1 MNRIHIISLGL
12 HLDNETGG
20 FDLTVPSLLFPN
32 KGLHILQ
39 GESGSGKTTLL
50 RIIARLQEGYVGE
63 TELPPADK
71 VFFCPAEGCVMPFL
85 SIRQNLALVDNRK
98 DHPIARA
105 LGLPPTNKK
114 ARLLSK
120 GEQARLSLAMACA
133 SSKGILLLDEP
144 TANLDP
150 LTAETVWKI
159 LGKIADS
166 RLVIVATHSLPK
178 SLSPSSITTVKDGV
192 VSQEVLANNPGT
204 TPASEE
210 QKQNRPN
217 LFSFFKAGMSSLGSR
232 LGIMIPMSILALG
245 GFLLSTCGLNFLEVD
260 IPGTLAAIIGQT
272 SGTNIPFSWGAG
284 IPDATNQFLD
294 STFGDGE
301 RLYACEAKY
310 YRVAPYSSCAEW
322 IDVPEPKA
330 GDCYAGAR
338 ITIPTDGMMQVDDEH
353 SFMCLGQFGQD
364 FEVTSPDFLILADK
378 DFREVVLAS
387 NLFYSQQLG
396 ARHYELYRQTGVD
409 TSLTDKTEAMVYDI
423 GNYEFTI
430 YPSKDE
436 AAEYLAA
443 TKLPST
449 AYYVEGRLP
458 EEGEILIGS
467 AEVYE
472 LLEAR
477 GAGPYYLDVGGLS
490 EPAEIVG
497 GVSILEK
504 AGTSSNSDMLYLNG
518 TSFSTAMENRLA
530 MGSAIGG
537 GGLYGSTSFL
547 LEHIGM
553 LQEGQITLEG
563 LGVTKGEIERIEQL
577 SSNAPTFF
585 GTVGG
590 IVLAFVL
597 LVYSAYGML
606 SARKTDNAD
615 RKLSLI
621 GSTRKERLVFSV
633 GEVGVSVLPPYLL
646 GTILSLILFPY
657 WNGAMFSHQ
666 LLPHGYLHSFSW
678 GYPASLLAAILMVAL
693 LALPPLLRIY
703 RNNNR

>member
-63 TELPPADK
+63 AELPPTDK

-105 LGLPPTNKK
+105 LGLPSTNKK

-192 VSQEVLANNPGT
+192 VSQEVLADNPGT

-310 YRVAPYSSCAEW
+310 YRIAPYSSCAEW

-472 LLEAR
+472 LLETR
-477 GAGPYYLDVGGLS
+477 GSGPYYLNVAGLE

-504 AGTSSNSDMLYLNG
+504 DGSSSNSDMLYLNE

-646 GTILSLILFPY
+646 GTVLSLILFPY

>member
-1 MNRIHIISLGL
+1 
-12 HLDNETGG
+12 
-20 FDLTVPSLLFPN
+20 
-32 KGLHILQ
+32 
-39 GESGSGKTTLL
+39 
-50 RIIARLQEGYVGE
+50 
-63 TELPPADK
+63 
-71 VFFCPAEGCVMPFL
+71 MPFL

-105 LGLPPTNKK
+105 LGLPSTNKK

-133 SSKGILLLDEP
+133 SSKEILLLDEP

-192 VSQEVLANNPGT
+192 VSQEVLADNPGT

-310 YRVAPYSSCAEW
+310 YRIAPYSSCAEW

-338 ITIPTDGMMQVDDEH
+338 ITIPTDGMLQVDDEH

-364 FEVTSPDFLILADK
+364 FEVDSPDFLILADK
-378 DFREVVLAS
+378 DFRDVVLAS

-409 TSLTDKTEAMVYDI
+409 TLLTDKTEAMVYDI

-467 AEVYE
+467 AEVFE

-504 AGTSSNSDMLYLNG
+504 DGSSSNSDLLYLNE

-547 LEHIGM
+547 QEHVDM
-553 LQEGQITLEG
+553 VQEGQITLEG
-563 LGVTKGEIERIEQL
+563 LGVTEQEIERIEL
-577 SSNAPTFF
+577 TSSNAPSFF

-606 SARKTDNAD
+606 SARKTDAAD
-615 RKLSLI
+615 KRLSLI

-666 LLPHGYLHSFSW
+666 LLPHGYLHCFSW
-678 GYPASLLAAILMVAL
+678 GYPASLLAAIVMIGL
-693 LALPPLLRIY
+693 LALPPCLRIY
-703 RNNNR
+703 RKKKC

>member
-1 MNRIHIISLGL
+1 MESIRLQSVGL
-12 HLDNETGG
+12 HLENETGG
-20 FDLTVPSLLFPN
+20 FDLTVPSLSFPH

-63 TELPPADK
+63 AELPPTDK
-71 VFFCPAEGCVMPFL
+71 IFFCPAEGCAMPFL
-85 SIRQNLALVDNRK
+85 SIRQNLALVDSRK
-98 DHPIARA
+98 DHPIVRT
-105 LGLPPTNKK
+105 LGLPSTNKK

-133 SSKGILLLDEP
+133 SSKEILLLDEP

-166 RLVIVATHSLPK
+166 RLVIVATHSLPE
-178 SLSPSSITTVKDGV
+178 SLSPSSITKVKDGV
-192 VSQEVLANNPGT
+192 VSQEVLADNSEAV
-204 TPASEE
+204 PAPEGRRD
-210 QKQNRPN
+210 NYPR

-260 IPGTLAAIIGQT
+260 IRGTLAAIIGQT

-310 YRVAPYSSCAEW
+310 YRIAPYSSCAEW

-504 AGTSSNSDMLYLNG
+504 AGTSSNSDMLYLNE

-646 GTILSLILFPY
+646 GTVLSLILFPY

-678 GYPASLLAAILMVAL
+678 GYPASLLAAIVMIGL
-693 LALPPLLRIY
+693 LALPPCLRIY
-703 RNNNR
+703 RKKKC